1 MPTKSSFFSIPAARC
16 PRADQAPSSSWLVVL
31 LAVAGCTPSKDM
43 ASPSTSLSDA
53 SPKRME
59 RVTAGP
65 PLRQTLRW
73 VTELPGRVLAYESAP
88 IQSKVS
94 GYVEAVEVD
103 LGDAVAKG
111 QTILRIRAPEYQDQ
125 LQQKQQLLLQSD
137 AEIQQTQSA
146 VIAAL
151 ASVRSADAMILQAE
165 ANLEGAQ
172 ADSDR
177 SSSEAQRI
185 GQLAGKGAVTSKIAE
200 ESANQSIA
208 AQASRK
214 EARAIIELAKAK
226 KAEAE
231 ALVKTAE
238 AEVEKAKAKRNVLLA
253 DLQYAQT
260 MLDYTLVTS
269 PMDGHVTS
277 RAVDVG
283 HFVEPAGVGSIP
295 LLTIANDQK
304 VRVRVEVPEQEAAW
318 VDAETEA
325 PRRGDPATLF
335 LRSSPEATI
344 EARITRTNRQ
354 LSSDSR
360 TLTAEIELD
369 QMDQKLIPGFFVTVK
384 ILLEERPDVFTL
396 PTSAIIKSEGR
407 SRCYVVVDGQ
417 TQLRELELGLKVA
430 DAVEIRSGLDG
441 SETVVLTRA
450 NAVQPG
456 QPVEVFPPK

>member
-1 MPTKSSFFSIPAARC
+1 MPTKSSLSRFPAARC
-16 PRADQAPSSSWLVVL
+16 ARADYAPLSCWLVVL
-31 LAVAGCTPSKDM
+31 LAVAGCRPIQDL
-43 ASPSTSLSDA
+43 ASPSA
-53 SPKRME
+53 SASVSNEKQLE

-73 VTELPGRVLAYESAP
+73 ITELPGRVLAYESAP

-103 LGDAVAKG
+103 LGDRVSKG

-137 AEIQQTQSA
+137 AEIQQTESA
-146 VIAAL
+146 VIAAM

-165 ANLEGAQ
+165 ANLERAQ

-177 SSSEAQRI
+177 STSEAQRI
-185 GQLAGKGAVTSKIAE
+185 GQLAGKGAVTEKFAE
-200 ESANQSIA
+200 ESANQSLA
-208 AQASRK
+208 AQASSK
-214 EARAIIELAKAK
+214 EASATIELAKARK
-226 KAEAE
+226 SEAE

-238 AEVEKAKAKRNVLLA
+238 AEVEKAKAKHKVLLA

-269 PMDGHVTS
+269 PIDGHVTS

-318 VDAETEA
+318 VDAETEV
-325 PRRGDPATLF
+325 PNRGDPATLL
-335 LRSSPEATI
+335 LRSSPEAAI

-354 LSSDSR
+354 LSNDSR
-360 TLTAEIELD
+360 TLTAEIELE
-369 QMDQKLIPGFFVTVK
+369 QKGPKLIPGFFVTVK

-396 PTSAIIKSEGR
+396 PTSAIVKSEGH
-407 SRCYVVVDGQ
+407 SRCYIVVDGQ
-417 TQLRELELGLKVA
+417 TQLREIELGLKVA

-456 QPVEVFPPK
+456 QQVEVFPAK

>member
-1 MPTKSSFFSIPAARC
+1 
-16 PRADQAPSSSWLVVL
+16 
-31 LAVAGCTPSKDM
+31 M
-43 ASPSTSLSDA
+43 ASPSA
-53 SPKRME
+53 SPSEPNPKQLE

-73 VTELPGRVLAYESAP
+73 FTELPGRVLAYESAP

-103 LGDAVAKG
+103 LGDTVTKG

-151 ASVRSADAMILQAE
+151 ASVRSAEAMILQAE
-165 ANLEGAQ
+165 ANLQRAQ

-177 SSSEAQRI
+177 SNSEAQRI
-185 GQLAGKGAVTSKIAE
+185 GQLAGKGAVTEKIAK

-208 AQASRK
+208 AEAAKQEAS
-214 EARAIIELAKAK
+214 AAIELAKAK
-226 KAEAE
+226 KSEAE

-238 AEVEKAKAKRNVLLA
+238 AEVEKAKARRKVLLV

-260 MLDYTLVTS
+260 MLDYTLLTS
-269 PMDGHVTS
+269 PLDGHVTS

-325 PRRGDPATLF
+325 SHRGDPATLF
-335 LRSSPEATI
+335 LRSGPEATI

-354 LSSDSR
+354 LSDDSR

-369 QMDQKLIPGFFVTVK
+369 QKDQKLIPGFFVTVK

-396 PTSAIIKSEGR
+396 PTSAIVKSEGR

-417 TQLRELELGLKVA
+417 TQVREIELGLKVA
-430 DAVEIRSGLDG
+430 DSVEIRSGLDG

-450 NAVQPG
+450 NAIQPG
-456 QPVEVFPPK
+456 QQVEVFPPK